1 MAIAQPLWSRW
12 QAPHPLGLLPPEV
25 AIEEIGLMPQ
35 QSVWRNTAAVLG
47 VDTSALSAFY
57 RCSSASN
64 ASMATLVS
72 VSCATSF
79 VSVSG
84 FTC

>member
-1 MAIAQPLWSRW
+1 VELRIMAMACLRSIRRPSFARSSSARS
-12 QAPHPLGLLPPEV
+12 A
-25 AIEEIGLMPQ
+25 
-35 QSVWRNTAAVLG
+35 
-47 VDTSALSAFY
+47 SALSAFY